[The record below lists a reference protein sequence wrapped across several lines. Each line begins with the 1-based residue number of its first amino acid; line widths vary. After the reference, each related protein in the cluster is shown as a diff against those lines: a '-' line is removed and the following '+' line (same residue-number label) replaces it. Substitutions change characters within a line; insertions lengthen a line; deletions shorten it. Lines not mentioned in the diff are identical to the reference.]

1 MKTNWRILLKSKTI
15 WTNILTMIIGII
27 MALAEVDW
35 VSENPKAAAMIMV
48 AIGAFNI
55 ALRIVV
61 MTPFLSE
68 PNSDSDNKPIIY
80 HHIVELK
87 RYRPRSKD

>member
-55 ALRIVV
+55 ALRIIV
-61 MTPFLSE
+61 MTPFLS
-68 PNSDSDNKPIIY
+68 DNQSPVPVIH

-87 RYRPRSKD
+87 RYRPEKGKK